1 MQGLGRDFHLH
12 TQRQVRQKAE
22 FLHWRLALKL
32 FINRTEYFNCLHGSD
47 IIARARRTVL
57 TIWV

>member
-22 FLHWRLALKL
+22 FWHWRLALKL
-32 FINRTEYFNCLHGSD
+32 FINRTDYVNCVLVID
-47 IIARARRTVL
+47 VIDLERRTVL
-57 TIWV
+57 TILV

>member
-32 FINRTEYFNCLHGSD
+32 FINRTEYFHCLPGID
-47 IIARARRTVL
+47 VIELERRTVL

>member
-22 FLHWRLALKL
+22 FWHWRLALKL
-32 FINRTEYFNCLHGSD
+32 FINRTDYFNCLPGIDVIEISH
-47 IIARARRTVL
+47 RTVL

>member
-1 MQGLGRDFHLH
+1 MQGLGRNFHLH

-22 FLHWRLALKL
+22 FWHWRLALKL
-32 FINRTEYFNCLHGSD
+32 FINRTDYFNCLPGID
-47 IIARARRTVL
+47 VIEIYRRTVL

>member
-22 FLHWRLALKL
+22 FWHWRLALKL
-32 FINRTEYFNCLHGSD
+32 FINRTEYFHCLPGID
-47 IIARARRTVL
+47 VIERERRTVL